1 MGDVAKAIRRKLE
14 REFAPVALSIADESH
29 LHAGHAGRDPRG
41 ESHFA
46 VSFDSAAFVG
56 KSRIDRQRMVYR
68 VLAEELADRVHALRL
83 SLGVPKEG
91 EGS

>member
-1 MGDVAKAIRRKLE
+1 MGEVADSIRRKLE
-14 REFAPVALSIADESH
+14 TAFAPVALEITDESH

-46 VSFDSAAFVG
+46 VVCESAAFAG
-56 KSRIDRQRMVYR
+56 KSRVERQRMVYQ

-83 SLGVPKEG
+83 SL
-91 EGS
+91 SDRNR

>member
-1 MGDVAKAIRRKLE
+1 
-14 REFAPVALSIADESH
+14 
-29 LHAGHAGRDPRG
+29 
-41 ESHFA
+41 
-46 VSFDSAAFVG
+46 
-56 KSRIDRQRMVYR
+56 MVYR